1 MITTVSTYRRKKQL
15 KGIKLLIILAC
26 LLLFAVIQSIKLGYF
41 HFSFIDLWYFFSGT
55 KNADSELV
63 LLGIRLPR
71 ILLAVLVGAA
81 FGVSGAIMQAVSQN
95 ALADPGILGI
105 NAGAGFGVV
114 LYISMFYEK
123 ISLAPVY
130 ALPIFAF
137 FGAFLAAVLVFS
149 LARIN
154 GTIDPV
160 RLVLTGVAVGSGIGA
175 FMLFSTYYMGAYQ
188 YDFIKI
194 WLTGNIWGTNWE
206 YVSASFWWLLAVLP
220 IVLFRGRILNFM
232 QLGDEVAKSL
242 GYHVTRERIVFMLFA
257 VALAG
262 SAVAVAGSIGFVGL
276 IAPHLTRRLIG
287 VDHRIM
293 LPCTALVGGLLVL
306 VADTIGRMI
315 VHPVEIPVGVVVS
328 GIGAPYFLYLLI
340 KQRKKAG

>member
-1 MITTVSTYRRKKQL
+1 MP
-15 KGIKLLIILAC
+15 
-26 LLLFAVIQSIKLGYF
+26 
-41 HFSFIDLWYFFSGT
+41 H
-55 KNADSELV
+55 
-63 LLGIRLPR
+63 
-71 ILLAVLVGAA
+71 
-81 FGVSGAIMQAVSQN
+81 SGAIMQAVSQN